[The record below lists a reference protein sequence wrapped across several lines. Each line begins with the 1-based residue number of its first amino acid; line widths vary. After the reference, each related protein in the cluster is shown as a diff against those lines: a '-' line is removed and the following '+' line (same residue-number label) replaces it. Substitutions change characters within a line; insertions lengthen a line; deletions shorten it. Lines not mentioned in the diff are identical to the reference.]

1 MSTIHNARYAIAG
14 HQTWPP
20 VLAPNNGEA
29 WHKTFIET
37 AWKAALVTDSIN
49 GLSTRS
55 LYELTGDIWANLP
68 KETAASRLV
77 TQSQFSDL
85 GKSPAVSNLAQ
96 SIDDAICSAIECL
109 RAAQSQ
115 LKPAGAH
122 HSISNLEI
130 ELISDWR
137 AVCSQF
143 LHVMELL
150 TSVPLESDAEGQAA
164 LIKCLQA
171 AVAGEKSLGRCHSI
185 GGNQGSNFQSRCE
198 WTRRDVN
205 IECSVSVGGRN
216 FAAVVRNIS
225 QTGALIDGIHGLRSG
240 CRIRVTTMTMQELDG
255 TIAWAARGAAG
266 LKFDRQIPVDS
277 PLLSS
282 DSPAAAILQQQHCAS
297 AFV

>member
-1 MSTIHNARYAIAG
+1 MSTIHTARNAIAS

-20 VLAPNNGEA
+20 VLAPDNVEA
-29 WHKTFIET
+29 WHQNFTET
-37 AWKAALVTDSIN
+37 AWKSVLVTDSIN

-68 KETAASRLV
+68 KETAARRLV
-77 TQSQFSDL
+77 THSQFSDL
-85 GKSPAVSNLAQ
+85 GKSPAVLNLAQ
-96 SIDDAICSAIECL
+96 SIDDAIRSAIECL

-130 ELISDWR
+130 GLVSGWR

-164 LIKCLQA
+164 LVRCLRA
-171 AVAGEKSLGRCHSI
+171 TVAGEKLLGRRHSI
-185 GGNQGSNFQSRCE
+185 GGHKGSNFQSRCE
-198 WTRRDVN
+198 WMRRDVN
-205 IECSVSVGGRN
+205 IECSVSVGGQN
-216 FAAVVRNIS
+216 FTAVVRNVS
-225 QTGALIDGIHGLRSG
+225 QTGALIDGIHGLRRG
-240 CRIRVTTMTMQELDG
+240 CRVRLTTMTMQELDG

-266 LKFDRQIPVDS
+266 LKFDLQIPVDS

-282 DSPAAAILQQQHCAS
+282 DRPAAAILQQQHCAS